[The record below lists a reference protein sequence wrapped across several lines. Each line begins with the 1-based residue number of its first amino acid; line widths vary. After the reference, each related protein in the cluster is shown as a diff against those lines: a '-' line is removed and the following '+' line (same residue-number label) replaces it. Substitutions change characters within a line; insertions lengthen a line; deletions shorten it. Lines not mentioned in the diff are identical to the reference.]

1 MSRKK
6 LSPAVNVI
14 PVWSDVPM
22 YEDWILALG
31 REDDEE
37 SYGAYMEAFGD
48 EIDALSSGDGTH
60 FAIMMD
66 CFQTAI
72 RIKNDD

>member
-1 MSRKK
+1 MTRKK

-31 REDDEE
+31 REDDDE

-48 EIDALSSGDGTH
+48 EIDAIENDSGAQFG
-60 FAIMMD
+60 IMMD
-66 CFQTAI
+66 SFQTAI

>member
-1 MSRKK
+1 MTRKK

-14 PVWSDVPM
+14 PVWSDVPV

-48 EIDALSSGDGTH
+48 EIDALSSDDGTH

-66 CFQTAI
+66 SLQTVI
-72 RIKNDD
+72 RMNNDD

>member
-1 MSRKK
+1 MKRKN
-6 LSPAVNVI
+6 LSPATNVI
-14 PVWSDVPM
+14 PVWSDIPM

-31 REDDEE
+31 REDDDE

-48 EIDALSSGDGTH
+48 EIDAESSDSGIEFGI
-60 FAIMMD
+60 AMD
-66 CFQTAI
+66 SFQTMI

>member
-48 EIDALSSGDGTH
+48 EIE
-60 FAIMMD
+60 
-66 CFQTAI
+66 
-72 RIKNDD
+72 

>member
-1 MSRKK
+1 MKRKN
-6 LSPAVNVI
+6 LTPAVNEI
-14 PVWSDVPM
+14 PVWSDVPV
-22 YEDWILALG
+22 YEDWLLALG

-48 EIDALSSGDGTH
+48 EIDGLSSGSDVH

-66 CFQTAI
+66 SFQTMI
-72 RIKNDD
+72 RMSNDD